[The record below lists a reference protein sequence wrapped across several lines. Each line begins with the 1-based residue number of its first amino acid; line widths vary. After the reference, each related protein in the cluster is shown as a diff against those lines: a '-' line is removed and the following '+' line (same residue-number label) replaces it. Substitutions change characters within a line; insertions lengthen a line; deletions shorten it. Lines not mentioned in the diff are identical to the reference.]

1 MTMGRSGNGLLT
13 AKVGSLDD
21 VNSLTE
27 TLKGVDA
34 VVSAAGSRRGGS
46 EVCNDCSIDCAE
58 RESALVLA
66 EETLQ
71 VLLDDLPHLERNKQQ
86 DKVFD

>member
-21 VNSLTE
+21 VDSLKE

-46 EVCNDCSIDCAE
+46 EVCQS
-58 RESALVLA
+58 
-66 EETLQ
+66 
-71 VLLDDLPHLERNKQQ
+71 
-86 DKVFD
+86 